1 MGNIIGSNPEDWALN
16 QIKLRQQLLG
26 SPTRD
31 SELLSWINNKTA
43 FIRVAS
49 SVTLQEGVVVEAQN
63 AAGQLVRREINK
75 STELTGTPNFAGR
88 ELAKQYVLFNGTVGL
103 REENDKL
110 IAQQKF
116 GLTNNASIINNFAYG
131 FGGISQG
138 IVPMSGVE
146 SLSINTYNRGALR
159 KAELKIKAYNRQ
171 QFAIIDALYMRPGY
185 TILIEWGH
193 TIYYTGTLEN
203 LKYKKAEFNT
213 PAFKNL
219 FRASQN
225 DKTITQDTLLKDVRE
240 HRKATDGNY
249 DGFYGKVTNFS
260 WTYNTDGSYNI
271 TISAISL
278 GEVIESLNINR
289 IASTSITTSTSK
301 DTLEKTNSLIAN
313 KDKSQLNKDLYEI
326 YNYLVNNI
334 GSQGTSKP
342 VFQNSNNQ
350 IRSFNTSY
358 FNAVANTLQRAAAAN
373 SSIIFDDYEL
383 VAINSKVNI
392 NQGDKSSNSTNY
404 PFMYIKLKTLLEII
418 QNKLLIYDD
427 NFTPLIS
434 FDLESNN
441 YCYTFPYQYSLDPN
455 ICVIP
460 FATAPQNGDQYNFK
474 EIDKIYW
481 GQILGDNFST
491 TSKFVGNLF
500 NIHVNINYISD
511 LIVQYTTSDNELPLL
526 KFLEGLMDGVQQNLG
541 GINKFTVSYD
551 HDTNKIKIY
560 DDIPLDPAITKTS
573 DRQPAQFNVL
583 GFNKANL
590 EGTFVQSVSL
600 TTTISNQLAT
610 MISIGAQSRTPSDIV
625 NATGFQRWNEG
636 LIDII
641 TPEKLSEVVATES
654 EEDKKDPNKIMA
666 ESYNKLLSK
675 DGVINKYYTLGQSPT
690 KDVINSQL
698 PLATPVF
705 NFIVSNYAVAE
716 NKPTQTF
723 IPFDLG
729 LDFEG
734 FSGLR
739 IYEKFTVNPE
749 ILPLSYPR
757 LNFVVKGLKHN
768 ITTSGWKTSIESL
781 SFEAATK

>member
-49 SVTLQEGVVVEAQN
+49 SVALQEGVVVEAQN

-203 LKYKKAEFNT
+203 PKYKKAEFNT

-225 DKTITQDTLLKDVRE
+225 SKTITQDTLLKDVRE

-278 GEVIESLNINR
+278 GDVIESLNINR
-289 IASTSITTSTSK
+289 IASTNITTGTSK
-301 DTLEKTNSLIAN
+301 NTLEKTNSLIAN

-326 YNYLVNNI
+326 YNYLVNNL

-358 FNAVANTLQRAAAAN
+358 FNSFANNLQRAAAAN

-392 NQGDKSSNSTNY
+392 NSGDKTSSSTNY
-404 PFMYIKLKTLLEII
+404 PFMYIKLRTLLDII
-418 QNKLLIYDD
+418 QSKLLIYDD

-441 YCYTFPYQYSLDPN
+441 YCY
-455 ICVIP
+455 
-460 FATAPQNGDQYNFK
+460 
-474 EIDKIYW
+474 
-481 GQILGDNFST
+481 
-491 TSKFVGNLF
+491 
-500 NIHVNINYISD
+500 
-511 LIVQYTTSDNELPLL
+511 
-526 KFLEGLMDGVQQNLG
+526 
-541 GINKFTVSYD
+541 
-551 HDTNKIKIY
+551 
-560 DDIPLDPAITKTS
+560 IPLPIFFRSKY
-573 DRQPAQFNVL
+573 L
-583 GFNKANL
+583 L
-590 EGTFVQSVSL
+590 YTFC
-600 TTTISNQLAT
+600 
-610 MISIGAQSRTPSDIV
+610 
-625 NATGFQRWNEG
+625 
-636 LIDII
+636 
-641 TPEKLSEVVATES
+641 
-654 EEDKKDPNKIMA
+654 
-666 ESYNKLLSK
+666 YC
-675 DGVINKYYTLGQSPT
+675 SP
-690 KDVINSQL
+690 KWRPI
-698 PLATPVF
+698 
-705 NFIVSNYAVAE
+705 
-716 NKPTQTF
+716 
-723 IPFDLG
+723 
-729 LDFEG
+729 
-734 FSGLR
+734 
-739 IYEKFTVNPE
+739 
-749 ILPLSYPR
+749 
-757 LNFVVKGLKHN
+757 
-768 ITTSGWKTSIESL
+768 
-781 SFEAATK
+781 

>member
-1 MGNIIGSNPEDWALN
+1 MGNIVGSNPETWALN

-26 SPTRD
+26 APARD
-31 SELLSWINNKTA
+31 SKLLAWMNNKTA
-43 FIRVAS
+43 WIRAAS
-49 SVTLQEGVVVEAQN
+49 SVAVQEGVVVEAQN

-75 STELTGTPNFAGR
+75 STELTGTPNYADR

-103 REENDKL
+103 ETGENDQL

-131 FGGISQG
+131 FGGITQG
-138 IVPMSGVE
+138 IVPMPGIE
-146 SLSINTYNRGALR
+146 SLSIDTYNRGALR

-185 TILIEWGH
+185 TLLIEWGH
-193 TIYYTGTLEN
+193 SIYYTGTLEN
-203 LKYKKAEFNT
+203 PVYQQAEFNT
-213 PAFKNL
+213 PAFRNL

-225 DKTITQDTLLKDVRE
+225 DKSITQDTLLKDVRD
-240 HRKATDGNY
+240 HRTRTEGNY

-260 WTYNTDGSYNI
+260 WTYNIDGSYTI
-271 TISAISL
+271 TVSAISL
-278 GEVIESLNINR
+278 GDVIESLNINR
-289 IASTSITTSTSK
+289 IASTNVTTGTSK
-301 DTLEKTNSLIAN
+301 NTLEKTNSLIAN
-313 KDKSQLNKDLYEI
+313 KDKSQLNKNLYEI
-326 YNYLVNNI
+326 YNYLVNNL

-358 FNAVANTLQRAAAAN
+358 FNVVANNIQRAAAAN

-392 NQGDKSSNSTNY
+392 NSGDKTSSSTNY
-404 PFMYIKLKTLLEII
+404 PFMYIKLRTLLNII
-418 QNKLLIYDD
+418 QDKLLIYDD

-455 ICVIP
+455 ICSIP
-460 FATAPQNGDQYNFK
+460 FAIAPQSGDQYNFK
-474 EIDKIYW
+474 EVSNAYW
-481 GQILGDNFST
+481 GQILGNSFNT

-500 NIHVNINYISD
+500 DIHVNINYISD

-526 KFLEGLMDGVQQNLG
+526 KFLEGLMNGTQRNLG

-560 DDIPLDPAITKTS
+560 DDIPLDPKITKTTE
-573 DRQPAQFNVL
+573 RQPAQFNVL
-583 GFNKANL
+583 GYNKSNL
-590 EGTFVQSVSL
+590 EGSFVQNVGL
-600 TTTISNQLAT
+600 TTKISNQLAT
-610 MISIGAQSRTPSDIV
+610 MISVGAQSRTPSDIV

-636 LIDII
+636 LIDVI
-641 TPEKLSEVVATES
+641 TPEKLSETVVEKP
-654 EEDKKDPNKIMA
+654 EEAKEDPNKVMA
-666 ESYNKLLSK
+666 ESYSKLLST
-675 DGVINKYYTLGQSPT
+675 DGVITKYYTLGQSPT
-690 KDVINSQL
+690 KDIIDSQL
-698 PLATPVF
+698 STAASVF
-705 NFIVSNYAVAE
+705 NFVVSNYAVTE
-716 NKPTQTF
+716 DKPTQTF

-729 LDFEG
+729 LDFDG

-739 IYEKFTVNPE
+739 IYEKFTVSPE

-768 ITTSGWKTSIESL
+768 ISTGGWKTSIESL
-781 SFEAATK
+781 AFEAAR